1 MHVHTQVKLNV
12 AEAAP
17 GDAEGTLLVFPLEL
31 CVKGVTNANADAVV
45 QALFAGDAA
54 GAAAR
59 LRKVGQGVSVGPKP
73 PATHIFVCS
82 HLKRDKRC
90 GLVGPFLVQK
100 LRAIVAETKALGECP
115 VRACSHVGGHAYA
128 GNVICFSHRRGADG
142 KPGEL
147 EGHWFGYVSP
157 VAARDIVNRHL
168 LQGEIIPGIWRGQ
181 MGLSEDEQKSRCEN
195 CACQK
200 TEL

>member
-1 MHVHTQVKLNV
+1 M

-31 CVKGVTNANADAVV
+31 CVKGVTTANADAVV
-45 QALFAGDAA
+45 RALFAGDAA

-59 LRKVGQGVSVGPKP
+59 LKKVGQGVSVGPKP

-100 LRAIVAETKALGECP
+100 LRAIVAEAQKALGECP

-128 GNVICFSHRRGADG
+128 GNVICFSHRG
-142 KPGEL
+142 GEL

-181 MGLSEDEQKSRCEN
+181 MGLSEEEQKSRCDN
-195 CACQK
+195 CACKGLK